1 MGRRKLGHKTEVKVD
16 IANYNYLING
26 IGGIGKTTTV
36 AEIGQKLFGEDGY
49 MHLTIGKEPKPDH
62 IGGLWN
68 EVADT
73 WDDLKEIID
82 EIVKYKSDYPK
93 LRMVG
98 IDSTD
103 ELYRICEEKVVEMHN
118 DSVVDAKKRVKSIA
132 AAFGGYQAGNNKAV
146 DLVTNL
152 LFKLN
157 TVGVSLFFIGHSKQK
172 TKEDPV
178 TGISYEII
186 TSTLDNKYY
195 NSIKDKVNV
204 AGTAYIEREFTD
216 IKTVQDGFTKKDK
229 QVGSISSE
237 RRVVAFRDTDGTQI
251 DTKSHFKYI
260 SPKVELSSDAII
272 EELNRAI
279 KAQAEIYSGKLSDKD
294 IENKQKEDR
303 RKLENMVSEKP
314 KRLSEEQKEEII
326 DKLKANMDKLNMDDL
341 MNIFGKH
348 GISSLDT
355 SAPDEALIELSKL
368 I

>member
-118 DSVVDAKKRVKSIA
+118 DSVVDVKKRVKSIA

-229 QVGSISSE
+229 QVGAVASE

-251 DTKSHFKYI
+251 DTKSHFKYMA
-260 SPKVELSSDAII
+260 SKVELDADKII
-272 EELNRAI
+272 EEIKNAI
-279 KAQAEIYSGKLSDKD
+279 KAQAKMFNGKISDEEIEETAKK
-294 IENKQKEDR
+294 DR
-303 RKLENMVSEKP
+303 RKLENLAEETKGMTDEEKE
-314 KRLSEEQKEEII
+314 RII
-326 DKLKANMDKLNMDDL
+326 EDLKANMDRLDFEKLNKV
-341 MNIFGKH
+341 FEKY
-348 GISSLDT
+348 GISTLDT
-355 SAPDEALIELSKL
+355 NTPDEALKELSQM